1 MKNSFYFEKL
11 PSWIIILMPILLIS
25 GPFLSDLGV
34 SVVTVLFLINSKKNN
49 LLKYYNNYYFKIFSI
64 FCLILILSS
73 LLSDN
78 KLISLKNSLF
88 YFRFGIFSLC
98 FWYLLD
104 KNLLSIKYLF
114 ISILICFSSLI
125 VDGYFQYIFGKNL
138 FGYELYNDYRV
149 SSFFGSELILGSYL
163 ARFFPILFGLFI
175 FLDNKKKNKSL
186 LFFITI
192 IFILS
197 EGLIL
202 LSGERLA
209 LLFMNLSAVYLI
221 IMLKEYKVYRFWTYL
236 LSLCLILLLMN
247 VFPNAKERFIDK
259 TYYDLTRNKIE
270 NKTVELDKIYIFSK
284 PHTDM
289 YISAYRIFLDNKFF
303 GVGPRQYR
311 NTCGFFPIERKKVE
325 NMNYLGPEFPDIYKY
340 KVSAYSCDTHPH
352 HTYLELLSEA
362 GLFAFFIVAGVFV
375 MIFYISIKHF
385 IFKFIRDKKGT
396 ISDFEVC
403 LLSAILISLWP
414 FSPSGSFFNNW
425 MSIVY
430 YFPVGLLLWHR
441 TKYKN
446 LKNSKNKDKNG

>member
-1 MKNSFYFEKL
+1 MKKNFFFETL
-11 PSWIIILMPILLIS
+11 PCSIIILMPVLLIS

-34 SVVTVLFLINSKKNN
+34 VIVTIIFLINSKKNN
-49 LLKYYNNYYFKIFSI
+49 LKKYYDNYYFKFFFIFWV
-64 FCLILILSS
+64 ILILSS
-73 LLSDN
+73 LFSDN
-78 KLISLKNSLF
+78 TLISLKNSLF

-104 KNLLSIKYLF
+104 KNLLSIKHLF

-125 VDGYFQYIFGKNL
+125 VDGYIQYIFGKNI

-175 FLDNKKKNKSL
+175 FLDNQKRNKPL
-186 LFFITI
+186 LFIITI

-221 IMLKEYKVYRFWTYL
+221 IMLREYKTYRLWTYIV
-236 LSLCLILLLMN
+236 SIGLIIVILNL
-247 VFPNAKERFIDK
+247 FPNAKERLIDK
-259 TYYDLTRNKIE
+259 TYYDFTRSKIE
-270 NKTVELDKIYIFSK
+270 NKITTNKIYIFSK

-289 YISAYRIFLDNKFF
+289 YVSAYRIFLDNKLF
-303 GVGPRQYR
+303 GVGPRQFR
-311 NTCGFFPIERKKVE
+311 NTCGFFPLDEKNEYGEHEI
-325 NMNYLGPEFPDIYKY
+325 FKY
-340 KVSAYSCDTHPH
+340 RVSAYSCETHPH
-352 HTYLELLSEA
+352 NTYIELLSEA
-362 GLFAFFIVAGVFV
+362 GIFAFLIVAGLFIL
-375 MIFYISIKHF
+375 IFYLSIKHF
-385 IFKFIRDKKGT
+385 VFKFIRGKKG
-396 ISDFEVC
+396 IINDFEVC
-403 LLSAILISLWP
+403 LFSAILISLWP

-430 YFPVGLLLWHR
+430 YFPVGLLLWQR
-441 TKYKN
+441 
-446 LKNSKNKDKNG
+446 SKSKDLIKQGK